1 MRDMKEREKQ
11 ELVLKEIF
19 SERGYV
25 SVRPYIVKNIIGERI
40 QPLKP
45 HVSAIGTSG
54 GKTWMTAARIE
65 LLYRMGYLGKAD
77 KVLILAA
84 DKEILRTNF
93 IESFGEFFQ
102 NKEAGFKWRGVTTTK
117 HIEQAIQDN
126 VQVFITIPQSLNRS
140 KLELLSKQNFV
151 WMVQDEAHKWYL
163 VKHVQKTILKYIKPK
178 YQSLLTGTPF
188 VFNDNANDYIIDY
201 TTVRE
206 MYEAGFLSDVETQVL
221 YTDVELTQLDYENLL
236 GNLNSEKEFT
246 DDETFTIL
254 NEVVSELIK
263 KVKVPFKG
271 LQTTHNVTSNM
282 ASIFNK
288 LEKTI
293 LFVRGIKEAEC
304 IYRILQKNNISS
316 LITHSDRSESST
328 QVFSKFKNDDTI
340 KILVAVGQGREGFDF
355 PNLYNVV
362 DMTFTQSFSLAM
374 QMFGRVL
381 RKSDDISKKFYYKV
395 APKNMGGYFNDWM
408 NGLFMMMDYEWYSVY
423 NGKNGLQLPL
433 PKKLVKK
440 MNKAAASNGNVTKN
454 IRPKNISYI
463 NSLSFMAKNKWF
475 KLNGKVST
483 ISATTLKEVVQKH
496 KKADKKKRI
505 EGMVSQFDNLSDLI
519 KSSPNLYELLRK
531 SEQWM
536 GLSVYG
542 KFGDYSE
549 LPNTIGE
556 IKKWAKK
563 NLNKNVSYEE
573 GQVIRTKISHLLVK
587 ND

>member
-1 MRDMKEREKQ
+1 MKKTLE
-11 ELVLKEIF
+11 ELVLEEIF
-19 SERGYV
+19 SERGMDG
-25 SVRPYIVKNIIGERI
+25 VRPHIVKNIVGERI
-40 QPLKP
+40 KPLKP

-54 GKTWMTAARIE
+54 GKTWMTAARFE
-65 LLYRMGYLGKAD
+65 LLYRMGHLGKDD

-84 DKEILRTNF
+84 DKDILRTNF
-93 IESFGEFFQ
+93 IESFGSFFE
-102 NKEAGFKWRGVTTTK
+102 NKDASFVWRAVKTK
-117 HIEQAIQDN
+117 KEMEQAIQDG

-163 VKHVQKTILKYIKPK
+163 AKNVQKKILKYIKPK

-188 VFNDNANDYIIDY
+188 VFNDNANDYVIDY

-206 MYEAGFLSDVETQVL
+206 MYESGFLSDVETQVL
-221 YTDVELTQLDYENLL
+221 YTDVELTQLDYESLL
-236 GNLNSEKEFT
+236 GDLNSGKVFT

-254 NEVVSELIK
+254 NEVISELVK

-271 LQTTHNVTSNM
+271 LQTTHNVTSNV
-282 ASIFNK
+282 ASVFNK
-288 LEKTI
+288 LQKTI
-293 LFVRGIKEAEC
+293 LFARGIKEAEC
-304 IYRILQKNNISS
+304 IYGILQKSGVSS

-328 QVFSKFKNDDTI
+328 EVFGKFKQNDDI

-381 RKSDDISKKFYYKV
+381 RKSDKINKKFYYKV

-423 NGKNGLQLPL
+423 NGKNALQLPL

-440 MNKAAASNGNVTKN
+440 MKKAATNNGGVSKN

-463 NSLSFMAKNKWF
+463 NSLSFMSKNKWF

-483 ISATTLKEVVQKH
+483 ISATTLQEVVDKH
-496 KKADKKKRI
+496 KKSDKKSII
-505 EGMVSQFDNLSDLI
+505 EGMVSQFDKLSDLI

-531 SEQWM
+531 SEEWM
-536 GLSVYG
+536 GLDVYE
-542 KFGDYSE
+542 KFSDYSE
-549 LPNTIGE
+549 LPNTLDE
-556 IKKWAKK
+556 IKNWVIT
-563 NLNKNVSYEE
+563 NYQSLPPYEI
-573 GQVIRTKISHLLVK
+573 GQMIRTKLQHIES
-587 ND
+587 N

>member
-1 MRDMKEREKQ
+1 MKENEKQ

-40 QPLKP
+40 RPTKP

-54 GKTWMTAARIE
+54 GKTLMTAARFE
-65 LLYRMGYLGKAD
+65 LLYRMGYLDLKE

-84 DKEILRTNF
+84 DKDILRTNF
-93 IESFGEFFQ
+93 IESFSEFFK
-102 NKEAGFKWRGVTTTK
+102 NKEASFKWRAVTTTK

-126 VQVFITIPQSLNRS
+126 VQVFITIPQSINTRS

-163 VKHVQKTILKYIKPK
+163 AKNVQKKILKYIKPK

-221 YTDVELTQLDYENLL
+221 YTDVELTQLDYESFL
-236 GNLNSEKEFT
+236 GNLNSEKSFT
-246 DDETFTIL
+246 DDETFIIL
-254 NEVVSELIK
+254 NEVVLELIK
-263 KVKVPFKG
+263 KLKVPFKG
-271 LQTTHNVTSNM
+271 LQTTHNITSNM
-282 ASIFNK
+282 ASVFNK

-293 LFVRGIKEAEC
+293 FFVRGIKEAEC
-304 IYRILQKNNISS
+304 VYGILQKNGISS

-328 QVFSKFKNDDTI
+328 EVFGKFKDDDTI

-355 PNLYNVV
+355 PNLHNVV
-362 DMTFTQSFSLAM
+362 DMTFTQSFGLAM

-381 RKSDDISKKFYYKV
+381 RPSEKINKKFYYKV

-423 NGKNGLQLPL
+423 NGKNALQLPL

-440 MNKAAASNGNVTKN
+440 MKKAATNNGGVSKN

-463 NSLSFMAKNKWF
+463 NSLSFMSKNKWF

-483 ISATTLKEVVQKH
+483 ISATTLQEVVNKH
-496 KKADKKKRI
+496 KKSDKKNII
-505 EGMVSQFDNLSDLI
+505 EGMVSQFDKLSDLI

-531 SEQWM
+531 SEEWM
-536 GLSVYG
+536 GLDVYE
-542 KFGDYSE
+542 KFSDYSE
-549 LPNTIGE
+549 LPNTFDE
-556 IKKWAKK
+556 IKDWVIT
-563 NLNKNVSYEE
+563 NYQSLPPYEI
-573 GQVIRTKISHLLVK
+573 GQMIRTKLQHIESK
-587 ND
+587 

>member
-1 MRDMKEREKQ
+1 MKEQ

-19 SERGYV
+19 SERGMD
-25 SVRPYIVKNIIGERI
+25 SVRPHIVKNIVGERI

-54 GKTWMTAARIE
+54 GKTWMTAARFE
-65 LLYRMGYLGKAD
+65 LLYRMGYLGKDD

-84 DKEILRTNF
+84 DKDILRTNF
-93 IESFGEFFQ
+93 IESFESFFE
-102 NKEAGFKWRGVTTTK
+102 NKKACFEWRAVKTK
-117 HIEQAIQDN
+117 KEMEQAIQDG

-151 WMVQDEAHKWYL
+151 WMVQDEAHKWYSAR
-163 VKHVQKTILKYIKPK
+163 KVQKKILKYIKLK

-188 VFNDNANDYIIDY
+188 IFNDKANEYVIDY

-221 YTDVELTQLDYENLL
+221 YTDVELTQLDYESLL
-236 GNLNSEKEFT
+236 GDLNSGKVFT
-246 DDETFTIL
+246 DDETFTVL

-282 ASIFNK
+282 ASVFNK
-288 LEKTI
+288 LQKTI
-293 LFVRGIKEAEC
+293 LFARGIDEAEC
-304 IYRILQKNNISS
+304 IHGILQKNGVSS
-316 LITHSDRSESST
+316 LITHSKRKESST
-328 QVFSKFKNDDTI
+328 EVFGKFKENDDI

-381 RKSDDISKKFYYKV
+381 RKSDKINKKFYYKV

-423 NGKNGLQLPL
+423 NGKNALQLPL
-433 PKKLVKK
+433 PKKLVNK
-440 MNKAAASNGNVTKN
+440 MKKAAKTNGSVSKN

-463 NSLSFMAKNKWF
+463 NSLSFMSKNKWF

-483 ISATTLKEVVQKH
+483 ISATTLKEVVQQH
-496 KKADKKKRI
+496 KKADKMKRI

-536 GLSVYG
+536 GIGVYG
-542 KFGDYSE
+542 KFSDYAE

-563 NLNKNVSYEE
+563 NLNKSVSYEM
-573 GQVIRTKISHLLVK
+573 GQVIRTKISHLLII